1 MCLSRFSHIFT
12 ALRASTLHVR
22 GRAQTRKA
30 PSGGCAGTGKTC
42 TQVHL
47 LPAGLRGNGA
57 GKGAARPANV
67 SQSQAG

>member
-1 MCLSRFSHIFT
+1 MCLSRFSHTFFD
-12 ALRASTLHVR
+12 LRASSEHVR
-22 GRAQTRKA
+22 GRAQTRNA
-30 PSGGCAGTGKTC
+30 PSGGYASTGKTC

-57 GKGAARPANV
+57 GKGAARPENV